1 LFSSSGASE
10 LSDQPDVS
18 FHITNFAIDP
28 PIRILGRRG
37 TFVRST
43 EEAATFMREHIIQ
56 HMDGHAAEVLRLLE
70 DVRSAE
76 EAQDAAPPAARSNAT
91 GDLIHRISLG

>member
-1 LFSSSGASE
+1 
-10 LSDQPDVS
+10 
-18 FHITNFAIDP
+18 
-28 PIRILGRRG
+28 
-37 TFVRST
+37 
-43 EEAATFMREHIIQ
+43 MREHIIQ